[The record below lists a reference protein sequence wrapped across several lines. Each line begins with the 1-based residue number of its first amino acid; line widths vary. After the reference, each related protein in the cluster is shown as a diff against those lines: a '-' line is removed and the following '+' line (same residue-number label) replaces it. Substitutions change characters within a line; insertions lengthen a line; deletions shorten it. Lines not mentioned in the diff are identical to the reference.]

1 MNNRT
6 NFVKVELQ
14 KIYNNLNSSFEYV
27 ELSGLQ
33 NDKKFIKVIE
43 IIMELNDRSINLYN
57 NLRNNYLFI

>member
-14 KIYNNLNSSFEYV
+14 KIYNNLNSSFEFV

-43 IIMELNDRSINLYN
+43 LLMELNDKSINLN
-57 NLRNNYLFI
+57 NHLRNNYLFI